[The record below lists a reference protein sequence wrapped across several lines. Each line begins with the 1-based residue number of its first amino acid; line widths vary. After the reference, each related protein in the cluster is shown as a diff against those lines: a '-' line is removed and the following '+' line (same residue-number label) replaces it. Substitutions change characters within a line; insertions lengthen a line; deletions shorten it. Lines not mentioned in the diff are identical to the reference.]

1 MTLLLVPH
9 EVGTD
14 QVEIWVGAIDEPGL
28 DAARLAVATIG
39 GPVPTTVGQ
48 WDKVIAAGERSI
60 AYRRVPIGG
69 LATHTRFRFELLR
82 DGVVVPGA
90 SATAWTLPDH
100 LPTLEERPFT
110 VLLGSC
116 FARAADGAGNVG
128 RAYSLLPAD
137 ARPDVKILCGDQVYL
152 DSPWMEFVFRS
163 HDEENLRRRH
173 LGNYAQAW
181 TQAGGFREL
190 LRDGGTYFSSD
201 DHDFWNNAP
210 NATAIARD
218 TWSENGRNAWKKVA
232 TELYEAFQRAARPG
246 SIFGVDRLSFFVA
259 DTRIARTD
267 GKTAF
272 ADPAELTR
280 IEAWARNLTGPG
292 CLVLGQLLFSA
303 ESGFKGDLMD
313 YGLPDYGQY
322 PQLVEALIGAP
333 HSIVIL
339 TGDVHYGRVAVC
351 HVEPGRDIVE
361 IVASPLSLVS
371 RFPSNTWHAAPPEFP
386 SKAFLGVV
394 RRPVQTAEAFRLNAN
409 QFTTIAFSQSGA
421 FVRMLIQAWPV
432 ETKGRAPA
440 PSHTFEY
447 SVR

>member
-1 MTLLLVPH
+1 MTPLLVPH
-9 EVGTD
+9 EVESN

-28 DAARLAVATIG
+28 DPATLAVAAVG
-39 GPVPTTVGQ
+39 GPPPTTVGQ
-48 WDKVIAAGERSI
+48 WDKLITAGEHSI
-60 AYRRVPIGG
+60 AYRRIWIGG
-69 LATHTRFRFELLR
+69 LTKRTRYRFELLR
-82 DGVVVPGA
+82 EGAPVPDA
-90 SATAWTLPDH
+90 FATAWTLPDR

-116 FARAADGAGNVG
+116 FARAADGAGNAG
-128 RAYSLLPAD
+128 RAYSLLPAG

-152 DSPWMEFVFRS
+152 DSPWMEFTFHS
-163 HDEENLRRRH
+163 HDEEKLRTRH
-173 LGNYAQAW
+173 LANYVQAW

-210 NATAIARD
+210 NATAIAKD
-218 TWSENGRNAWKKVA
+218 TWSEGGRTRWKTVA
-232 TELYEAFQRAARPG
+232 LELYEAFQRPAAPS
-246 SIFGVDRLSFFVA
+246 SIFAVDRLSFFVA
-259 DTRIARTD
+259 DTRIARKD
-267 GKTAF
+267 GRTMF

-280 IEAWARNLTGPG
+280 IEAWASGLTGPG
-292 CLVLGQLLFSA
+292 CLVLGQLLFSG

-322 PQLVEALIGAP
+322 PQLVKALIGAA

-351 HVEPGRDIVE
+351 HIEPGRDIVE

-371 RFPSNTWHAAPPEFP
+371 KWPANKWQAAPPEFP
-386 SKAFLGVV
+386 ATAVPGVV

-421 FVRMLIQAWPV
+421 FVRMLVQAWPV
-432 ETKGRAPA
+432 ETNGHAPA

-447 SVR
+447 SIR

>member
-9 EVGTD
+9 EVGSD
-14 QVEIWVGAIDEPGL
+14 QVELWVGALDEPAL
-28 DAARLAVATIG
+28 DPASLSVAAVG
-39 GPVPTTVGQ
+39 GPAPITVGG
-48 WDKVIAAGERSI
+48 WDDVVSAGSRSI
-60 AYRRVPIGG
+60 AYRRIPITG
-69 LATHTRFRFELLR
+69 LSAHMRYRFDLTR
-82 DGVVVPGA
+82 DGVVVPA
-90 SATAWTLPDH
+90 AAAAAWTLPVR

-116 FARAADGAGNVG
+116 FARAADGGGNAG

-152 DSPWMEFVFRS
+152 DSPWMEFVFRT
-163 HDEENLRRRH
+163 HDEENLRKRH
-173 LGNYAQAW
+173 LANYAQAW
-181 TQAGGFREL
+181 TQTGGFREL

-218 TWSENGRNAWKKVA
+218 TWSETGRKAWMKVA
-232 TELYEAFQRAARPG
+232 TELYGAFQRPAAP
-246 SIFGVDRLSFFVA
+246 SSTFGVDRLSFFVA
-259 DTRIARTD
+259 DTRIARTA
-267 GKTAF
+267 GTTAF
-272 ADPAELTR
+272 ADAAELTKIHEWVR
-280 IEAWARNLTGPG
+280 GLRGPG
-292 CLVLGQLLFSA
+292 CLVLGQLLFSG

-313 YGLPDYGQY
+313 YGLPDFGQY
-322 PQLVEALIGAP
+322 PPLVKTLMEAE

-371 RFPSNTWHAAPPEFP
+371 KFPSNTWHAAPPEFP
-386 SKAFLGVV
+386 SMAIQGVV
-394 RRPVQTAEAFRLNAN
+394 RRPVQTAEAFRLNAD
-409 QFTTIAFSQSGA
+409 QFTTIGFSQSGA
-421 FVRMLIQAWPV
+421 FVRMLIRAWPV
-432 ETKGRAPA
+432 DTKGRAPA

-447 SVR
+447 SIR